1 MRDSHDVRTGSSQDV
16 LTPYLDACIRKY
28 HKVDAGKKHT
38 MNWSLDGVEGLPEDG
53 KLDLTKL
60 GCGELS
66 MRVRTGRNLKM
77 FPLPGERH
85 TCPLRHAWPL
95 PDRY

>member
-1 MRDSHDVRTGSSQDV
+1 MRSEQVPAS
-16 LTPYLDACIRKY
+16 
-28 HKVDAGKKHT
+28 KKHV
-38 MNWSLDGVEGLPEDG
+38 NDWSLKGVAGLPADG

-60 GCGELS
+60 GLGTTS

-85 TCPLRHAWPL
+85 TPHHHRHA
-95 PDRY
+95 

>member
-1 MRDSHDVRTGSSQDV
+1 MRSEQVPAS
-16 LTPYLDACIRKY
+16 
-28 HKVDAGKKHT
+28 KKHV
-38 MNWSLDGVEGLPEDG
+38 NDWSLKGVAGLPADG

-60 GCGELS
+60 GLGTTS

-85 TCPLRHAWPL
+85 TCPPRHAWPL